1 MASSPPAPYSANLP
15 NTKKRPSISSSISQP
30 ATNKRPKL
38 HPLRQTSFPANGDPH
53 NYGPAAVSARS
64 ETGSVVNSTF
74 SSVSATKPAPRGR
87 GRPRKSLQ
95 VTDDDAQAVR
105 DGVGTTSGRNAQA
118 KSVVSAVRSGVG
130 GNADEDIEE
139 EEEEEMQG
147 HEGDDRDADEF
158 KQEEERRN
166 ILVNQLS
173 QAQSNRYQA
182 YRLSKLKPAVVRRI
196 VNQTVSQSVASSQ
209 IDAVQFFSKAFAIE
223 IIERAR
229 DVQAEWAK
237 AADVTIAAQKEE
249 HKHKLRDKEKALEDS
264 EQAAQKQDPPTTIL
278 EQGKRAMEQ
287 EVRKLKDASEKYIAN
302 KHKGGLLPDHLREAL
317 RRYKADGDGNGF
329 GFDGLSHPLLGVQ
342 GANSWR
348 VGDGSSGQR
357 LFR

>member
-1 MASSPPAPYSANLP
+1 M
-15 NTKKRPSISSSISQP
+15 
-30 ATNKRPKL
+30 
-38 HPLRQTSFPANGDPH
+38 
-53 NYGPAAVSARS
+53 SARS

-74 SSVSATKPAPRGR
+74 STISATKPAPRGR

-95 VTDDDAQAVR
+95 VTEDDAQAVR
-105 DGVGTTSGRNAQA
+105 DGTGAGARNTQA
-118 KSVVSAVRSGVG
+118 KSVISTTRSGAGANVE
-130 GNADEDIEE
+130 EDMED
-139 EEEEEMQG
+139 EEEEEMQE

-158 KQEEERRN
+158 KQEEENRN

-229 DVQAEWAK
+229 DVQTEWAK
-237 AADVTIAAQKEE
+237 ARDVTIEDEKEVRKQRL
-249 HKHKLRDKEKALEDS
+249 HKKEQELEDKKKAG
-264 EQAAQKQDPPTTIL
+264 QQQDPPVELTDQ
-278 EQGKRAMEQ
+278 EKRAFEQ
-287 EVRKLKDASEKYIAN
+287 EIGRIRADADKYIPN

-342 GANSWR
+342 GANAWR
-348 VGDGSSGQR
+348 VGDGASGQR

>member
-1 MASSPPAPYSANLP
+1 M
-15 NTKKRPSISSSISQP
+15 
-30 ATNKRPKL
+30 
-38 HPLRQTSFPANGDPH
+38 
-53 NYGPAAVSARS
+53 YGPAGMSARS

-74 SSVSATKPAPRGR
+74 STISATKPAPRGR

-95 VTDDDAQAVR
+95 VTEDDAQAVR
-105 DGVGTTSGRNAQA
+105 DGTGTAGGRNAQV
-118 KSVVSAVRSGVG
+118 KSVVSAARSGVG
-130 GNADEDIEE
+130 ANVDEEEE
-139 EEEEEMQG
+139 EEEEEMQE

-158 KQEEERRN
+158 KQEEENRN

-223 IIERAR
+223 VIERAR
-229 DVQAEWAK
+229 DVQTEWAR
-237 AADVTIAAQKEE
+237 AQDVTLMADKEE
-249 HKHKLRDKEKALEDS
+249 RKQKLHDKEKQFEDKKK
-264 EQAAQKQDPPTTIL
+264 AAKEKDPPVEMPDQERRTL
-278 EQGKRAMEQ
+278 EQEIAR
-287 EVRKLKDASEKYIAN
+287 LKSEADKYIPN

-342 GANSWR
+342 GANAWR

>member
-1 MASSPPAPYSANLP
+1 M
-15 NTKKRPSISSSISQP
+15 
-30 ATNKRPKL
+30 
-38 HPLRQTSFPANGDPH
+38 
-53 NYGPAAVSARS
+53 YGPAGMSARS

-74 SSVSATKPAPRGR
+74 SSISATKPAPRGR

-95 VTDDDAQAVR
+95 VTDDDVQAAR
-105 DGVGTTSGRNAQA
+105 DGPGTTGGRNAQA
-118 KSVVSAVRSGVG
+118 KSVISAVRSGVG
-130 GNADEDIEE
+130 ANADEDLED
-139 EEEEEMQG
+139 EEEEEMQQ

-158 KQEEERRN
+158 KQEEENRN

-229 DVQAEWAK
+229 DVQTEWAK
-237 AADVTIAAQKEE
+237 AREIMIAAEKEGR
-249 HKHKLRDKEKALEDS
+249 KQKLRDKEQELEDKKT
-264 EQAAQKQDPPTTIL
+264 AAKEQDPPVELPDQDKRTL
-278 EQGKRAMEQ
+278 EQEITR
-287 EVRKLKDASEKYIAN
+287 LKTEANKHIPN

-342 GANSWR
+342 GANAWR
-348 VGDGSSGQR
+348 VGDGASGQR

>member
-1 MASSPPAPYSANLP
+1 MASSPPAPFSANLP
-15 NTKKRPSISSSISQP
+15 NPKKRPSISSSISQP

-38 HPLRQTSFPANGDPH
+38 HPLRQTSFPANGDAH

-74 SSVSATKPAPRGR
+74 STSSATKPAPRGR

-105 DGVGTTSGRNAQA
+105 DGLGTAGGRNTQA
-118 KSVVSAVRSGVG
+118 KSVISAVRSGVG

-229 DVQAEWAK
+229 DVQTEWAK
-237 AADVTIAAQKEE
+237 AGEVTIAAEK
-249 HKHKLRDKEKALEDS
+249 KLRKEKLREKEKELEDKV
-264 EQAAQKQDPPTTIL
+264 QAAQKQDPPTTIP
-278 EQGKRAMEQ
+278 EQEKRAMEQ
-287 EVRKLKDASEKYIAN
+287 EIQRLKDASEKYIAN

-348 VGDGSSGQR
+348 IGDGASGQR

>member
-1 MASSPPAPYSANLP
+1 MASSPPAPNSASLP
-15 NTKKRPSISSSISQP
+15 NPKKRPSISSSISQP
-30 ATNKRPKL
+30 VTNKRPKL
-38 HPLRQTSFPANGDPH
+38 HPLRQTSFPANGDAH
-53 NYGPAAVSARS
+53 NYGPATASARS

-74 SSVSATKPAPRGR
+74 STLSATKPAPRGR

-95 VTDDDAQAVR
+95 VTDDDAQAAR
-105 DGVGTTSGRNAQA
+105 DGHGMMGGRNTQA
-118 KSVVSAVRSGVG
+118 KSVISAARSGVG
-130 GNADEDIEE
+130 GNAEEEIEE

-229 DVQAEWAK
+229 DVQTEWAK
-237 AADVTIAAQKEE
+237 AGEASIAAEKEIHRQE
-249 HKHKLRDKEKALEDS
+249 LHDREKELADK
-264 EQAAQKQDPPTTIL
+264 EQAAQRQNPPATIPEQERRVL
-278 EQGKRAMEQ
+278 EQEI
-287 EVRKLKDASEKYIAN
+287 RKLKDAAEKYVAN

-317 RRYKADGDGNGF
+317 RRYKSDGDGNGF

-348 VGDGSSGQR
+348 VGDGASGQR

>member
-1 MASSPPAPYSANLP
+1 MGGK
-15 NTKKRPSISSSISQP
+15 NT
-30 ATNKRPKL
+30 
-38 HPLRQTSFPANGDPH
+38 
-53 NYGPAAVSARS
+53 
-64 ETGSVVNSTF
+64 
-74 SSVSATKPAPRGR
+74 
-87 GRPRKSLQ
+87 
-95 VTDDDAQAVR
+95 
-105 DGVGTTSGRNAQA
+105 QA
-118 KSVVSAVRSGVG
+118 KSVVSAVRSGAG
-130 GNADEDIEE
+130 GNADEDMEE
-139 EEEEEMQG
+139 EEEEEMQQ

-229 DVQAEWAK
+229 EVQAEWAK
-237 AADVTIAAQKEE
+237 ARDVSIAADAEE
-249 HKHKLRDKEKALEDS
+249 LKRKLRDKETDLQVKEKAAKER
-264 EQAAQKQDPPTTIL
+264 DPPATVS
-278 EQGKRAMEQ
+278 EAEKRVIEQ
-287 EVRKLKDASEKYIAN
+287 EIRKLKADADKYVPN
-302 KHKGGLLPDHLREAL
+302 KHKGALLPDHLREAL

-342 GANSWR
+342 GAIAWR
-348 VGDGSSGQR
+348 MGDGVSGQR